1 MNRLVPPPGPI
12 DAHVGSRIRLRR
24 FALGI
29 SQKALGTALG
39 VTFQQVQK
47 YEKGENR
54 VGAARL
60 PALAAALKTQ
70 VGHFFEG
77 IEDAAAAASPPSG
90 IDAFLA
96 SREGPALALA
106 FMQIKNPRL
115 RTALLSHVRALAV
128 AEEAAIVAGLES
140 AARANAEAANTMP
153 VTAAQADAMT
163 RNAT

>member
-1 MNRLVPPPGPI
+1 MNRTAAPPGPI
-12 DAHVGSRIRLRR
+12 DAHVGARIRLRR

-29 SQKALGTALG
+29 SQKKLGQALG

-60 PALAAALKTQ
+60 PVLAAALETS

-77 IEDAAAAASPPSG
+77 FDDAGRSDRHTPM
-90 IDAFLA
+90 DEFL
-96 SREGPALALA
+96 SLREGPALALA
-106 FMQIKNPRL
+106 FVAIKNPRL
-115 RTALLSHVRALAV
+115 RAALLAHTRALAV
-128 AEEAAIVAGLES
+128 AEESAIIAVLES
-140 AARANAEAANTMP
+140 AAAANAALANAAPATVEEAG
-153 VTAAQADAMT
+153 TAT